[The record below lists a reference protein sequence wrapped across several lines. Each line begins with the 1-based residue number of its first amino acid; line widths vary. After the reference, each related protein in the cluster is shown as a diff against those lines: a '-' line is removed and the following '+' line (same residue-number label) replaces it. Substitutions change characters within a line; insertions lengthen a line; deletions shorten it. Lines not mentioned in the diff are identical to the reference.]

1 MSHAT
6 DTCSVKIKG
15 ARHFLTILRA
25 VGSVAMMLLFLVD
38 GFAQSAT
45 SSRPAP
51 SISGVQRAALLVQAA
66 VNEQQNVETHVGSAS
81 WRLEESRRPGNSGIP
96 ALRADIDLPGV
107 GLRLIFLIEK
117 NNDTTLRASHMLT
130 FQFLPQEGSRLP
142 PVAEIGSPQMRNE
155 AAPAVEPLAG
165 ASAKIT
171 DQIYIVALTSDPV
184 PLGRNLALIRSRGW
198 FDVPMRLSDRRIAKI
213 TVEKGQLGE
222 RLLAQ
227 ALDAWSRDEKV
238 AVRHQTNV
246 GLAENDVGLAQ
257 HQRRV
262 ALVIGNTRY
271 QHAVRLEN
279 PTNDADLMAVA
290 FKAVGFQNV
299 LVHKDLTQPQILQV
313 LRDFSALADNADWAV
328 VYYSGHGIEF
338 GGSNYLIPVE
348 ARLRSDR
355 DIDLEAV
362 DMGKV
367 LSSIEGAKR
376 LRLVILDACR
386 DNPFASQMRRTMA
399 SRSLGRGLARIEPEA
414 GTLIAY
420 AAKHGEVA
428 LDGDGK
434 NSPYALALAKRL
446 QQRPALEVRRLFD
459 VVRDDV
465 VAATSRKQQPFSYGS
480 VSGSEEFF
488 FAAR

>member
-1 MSHAT
+1 MRGLFAAILVSSVLAAGGVSAQQASETTGASPARKAKQDCCRELGGFRYEASSNTCFMSPHT
-6 DTCSVKIKG
+6 VG
-15 ARHFLTILRA
+15 AGAWEQTFDMHVNLCASNKLA
-25 VGSVAMMLLFLVD
+25 
-38 GFAQSAT
+38 AQKRSAPQAQASIAPPT
-45 SSRPAP
+45 PAP
-51 SISGVQRAALLVQAA
+51 SA
-66 VNEQQNVETHVGSAS
+66 VRQQ
-81 WRLEESRRPGNSGIP
+81 
-96 ALRADIDLPGV
+96 
-107 GLRLIFLIEK
+107 
-117 NNDTTLRASHMLT
+117 
-130 FQFLPQEGSRLP
+130 
-142 PVAEIGSPQMRNE
+142 
-155 AAPAVEPLAG
+155 AAPAPTQSSDTQRSALRSAEDTLAQERRKRELAEEKRQADERQRNAREAALQKEIAAERQKRQELEERLAAQRKLNQLPQVEVETKERLA
-165 ASAKIT
+165 A
-171 DQIYIVALTSDPV
+171 VSDPQST
-184 PLGRNLALIRSRGW
+184 PLPA
-198 FDVPMRLSDRRIAKI
+198 P
-213 TVEKGQLGE
+213 
-222 RLLAQ
+222 
-227 ALDAWSRDEKV
+227 
-238 AVRHQTNV
+238 
-246 GLAENDVGLAQ
+246 
-257 HQRRV
+257 RRV

-271 QHAVRLEN
+271 QHAARLEN
-279 PTNDADLMAVA
+279 PTNDADLMAAA
-290 FKAVGFQNV
+290 FKTVGFQSV
-299 LVHKDLTQPQILQV
+299 LMHKDLTQSQTFQA
-313 LRDFSALADNADWAV
+313 LREFSALADNADWAV

-376 LRLVILDACR
+376 LRLIVLDACR

-428 LDGDGK
+428 LDGNDK
-434 NSPYALALAKRL
+434 NSPYAAALAKRL
-446 QQRPALEVRRLFD
+446 QQRPSLEVRRLFD